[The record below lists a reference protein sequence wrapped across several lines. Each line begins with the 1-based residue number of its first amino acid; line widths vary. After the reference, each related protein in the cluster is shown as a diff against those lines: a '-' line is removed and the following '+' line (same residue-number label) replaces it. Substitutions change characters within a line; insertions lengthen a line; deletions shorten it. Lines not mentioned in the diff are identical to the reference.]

1 MSFSLCESFRK
12 FLRFLYVLLFSRKKP
27 WYVSQRHFK
36 VIEIQVLAPSA
47 NSVICIVKSS
57 SSLIK
62 NSGGEKLS
70 LALGNTSNSTMTSSL
85 VVWRQKEGGLYDG
98 GAVVS
103 RNPLNSL
110 LLTGSPNSLPLYFF
124 TPWLIL
130 LTDSPYSSDAQM
142 KWYWLLSSSPPPPN
156 LSIIKK
162 QREKRHV

>member
-12 FLRFLYVLLFSRKKP
+12 FLGFLYVLLFSRKKP

-70 LALGNTSNSTMTSSL
+70 LALRNTSNSTMTSSL
-85 VVWRQKEGGLYDG
+85 VV
-98 GAVVS
+98 
-103 RNPLNSL
+103 
-110 LLTGSPNSLPLYFF
+110 
-124 TPWLIL
+124 
-130 LTDSPYSSDAQM
+130 
-142 KWYWLLSSSPPPPN
+142 
-156 LSIIKK
+156 
-162 QREKRHV
+162 